1 MGLDTP
7 PQRALGGDLDRIRVD
22 LEVGEPKLFEM
33 CGPGVLIAELPVGMI
48 GQARDHM
55 GCQVALAHIG
65 ECLGIDHVV
74 AVTGSQKV
82 QEVCTVLGVCCAKPG
97 EMRVADLG
105 AEAVLCLV
113 TSPGVIHG
121 DPRGA

>member
-1 MGLDTP
+1 MGLDAP
-7 PQRALGGDLDRIRVD
+7 PQRALGCDVDRIRVD
-22 LEVGEPKLFEM
+22 LEVGEAKLFEM
-33 CGPGVLIAELPVGMI
+33 RGPGVLIAELPVAMI

-65 ECLGIDHVV
+65 QGLGIDHVV

-82 QEVCTVLGVCCAKPG
+82 QEVCTVLGVCRAEPG

-105 AEAVLCLV
+105 AEPFFAW
-113 TSPGVIHG
+113 
-121 DPRGA
+121 